1 MLLKFLKRILNKI
14 SRAFPIF
21 KLLKHELH
29 EAGRMLLPIFGG
41 LLLFAAV
48 TRGIIWIMEQS
59 DNDLLRIMG
68 IMFVA
73 LFFIACIA
81 SVVVAAVLMIIR
93 FGKTVHGDEGYLTH
107 TLPVGVHSILLSR
120 ILVTFLALLVSICVA
135 YLGIRISLWKVQAAS
150 DFAKE
155 LSFVF
160 EAMGLDSSTLWMAIA
175 YYGTNLLTTI
185 LLIFAAIS
193 IGHSFNRGKVG
204 FSILFYF
211 AIESGFSILSAV
223 ISLVMMPNLLDES
236 ADLGAVMGS
245 FGLIAVGLN
254 LLCCV
259 VCYFL
264 AWIMTKKRLNLA

>member
-1 MLLKFLKRILNKI
+1 MFL
-14 SRAFPIF
+14 

-29 EAGRMLLPIFGG
+29 EAARMLLPIFGG

-48 TRGIIWIMEQS
+48 TRSIIWIMEQS
-59 DNDLLRIMG
+59 DNSIISVMG
-68 IMFVA
+68 VMFVV
-73 LFFIACIA
+73 LFFVACIA
-81 SVVVAAVLMIIR
+81 SVVVTAVLMIIR

-120 ILVTFLALLVSICVA
+120 LLVTYLALLVSIGVA
-135 YLGIRISLWKVQAAS
+135 YVGIRFSLWNVQAAS
-150 DFAKE
+150 EIKEAFSFALE
-155 LSFVF
+155 S
-160 EAMGLDSSTLWMAIA
+160 MGMDSKTLWMMIA
-175 YYGTNLLTTI
+175 SYGSQLLATI
-185 LLIFAAIS
+185 LLVFAAIS

-211 AIESGFSILSAV
+211 AIESGFSIVSAV

-236 ADLGAVMGS
+236 ADFGAVMGG

-259 VCYFL
+259 VCYIL
-264 AWIMTKKRLNLA
+264 SWLMTKKRLNLS